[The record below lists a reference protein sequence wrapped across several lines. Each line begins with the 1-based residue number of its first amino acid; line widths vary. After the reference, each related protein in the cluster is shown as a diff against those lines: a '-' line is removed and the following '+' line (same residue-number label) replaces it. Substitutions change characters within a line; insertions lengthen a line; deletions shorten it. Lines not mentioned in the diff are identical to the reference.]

1 MTLEAYLDELT
12 RRLVAQLGDALLAAW
27 QVGSGALGD
36 FDPARSDI
44 DVQAVTATRLGRAE
58 LESLASTLSAVPCPV
73 RGLEFV
79 LYGREDLADASFQL
93 NLNTGPGM
101 AHHEGYDP
109 VAEERFWFVL
119 DLAIAREN
127 AAPLYGPHPGTIVPV
142 LPRPM
147 LLAAHR
153 ESLAWWR
160 GYDGSQ
166 AIIAACRA
174 LAWAEEERWLSKGD
188 AAAWAAARLTDPTP
202 IAKALARRA
211 DPEEPAPTAS
221 EVNAVLARVDRVLV
235 RG

>member
-1 MTLEAYLDELT
+1 MIGPYLAELI
-12 RRLVAQLGDALLAAW
+12 RRLQARLGEELLAAW

-44 DVQAVTATRLGRAE
+44 DVQAVTATRLERAD
-58 LESLASTLSAVPCPV
+58 LEALAAALTAVPCPV

-79 LYGREDLADASFQL
+79 LYARDDLATARFQL

-101 AHHEGYDP
+101 DHHEGYDP
-109 VAEERFWFVL
+109 AAEERFWFVL

-127 AAPLYGPHPGTIVPV
+127 AAVLFGPHPGTV
-142 LPRPM
+142 LPALPRHM
-147 LLAAHR
+147 VVTAHR
-153 ESLAWWR
+153 ESLVWWR

-174 LAWAEEERWLSKGD
+174 WAWAAEGRWLSKGD
-188 AAAWAAARLTDPTP
+188 AAAWAAARLADPTP

-211 DPEEPAPTAS
+211 DPAEPAPTAS
-221 EVNAVLARVDRVLV
+221 EVDAILAPVDRVL
-235 RG
+235 RRD